1 MQHNRKL
8 QQNQAE
14 LCVWQCD
21 RWGHVTEVMTM
32 IRKAGEQIGGNKCV
46 WVCVLWQSV
55 RWKTLL
61 MKRTPSHVFSTSV
74 SSSSSLKKQNKT
86 TTSYWSHEIQLINI
100 ADEATIKLNHDLGAA
115 LGKNKQWCIYANIQK
130 TLKINK

>member
-14 LCVWQCD
+14 LCVWQCE

-100 ADEATIKLNHDLGAA
+100 AEEATIKLNHDLGAA

>member
-55 RWKTLL
+55 RLKTPCFFYFWFFFFF
-61 MKRTPSHVFSTSV
+61 KKNPQKTP
-74 SSSSSLKKQNKT
+74 KKHTGNPVCF
-86 TTSYWSHEIQLINI
+86 LINI
-100 ADEATIKLNHDLGAA
+100 ADDATIKLNHDLGAA
-115 LGKNKQWCIYANIQK
+115 LGKNKQWCLYANIQK
-130 TLKINK
+130 KPLKINK

>member
-14 LCVWQCD
+14 LCVWQCE

>member
-1 MQHNRKL
+1 MCL
-8 QQNQAE
+8 SVCA
-14 LCVWQCD
+14 
-21 RWGHVTEVMTM
+21 VTECPLKNA
-32 IRKAGEQIGGNKCV
+32 INEKNFLPC
-46 WVCVLWQSV
+46 
-55 RWKTLL
+55 
-61 MKRTPSHVFSTSV
+61 FFYFFFFFF
-74 SSSSSLKKQNKT
+74 KKQNKT

>member
-1 MQHNRKL
+1 M
-8 QQNQAE
+8 
-14 LCVWQCD
+14 
-21 RWGHVTEVMTM
+21 TECPLKNA
-32 IRKAGEQIGGNKCV
+32 INEKN
-46 WVCVLWQSV
+46 
-55 RWKTLL
+55 
-61 MKRTPSHVFSTSV
+61 
-74 SSSSSLKKQNKT
+74 SLPCFFYFCFFFFFFKKQNKT